1 MPTIATADTE
11 GYGSSREVS
20 KTIFSF
26 DVIPILNLQL
36 VCHVQFPKYPTF
48 NALALSYIYK
58 PVGTVVL
65 LTQGI
70 AVVFMPDLLENVNSG
85 NSNFV

>member
-1 MPTIATADTE
+1 MFMSSIATEDTG
-11 GYGSSREVS
+11 GYSSSEEVS
-20 KTIFSF
+20 KTTFSF

-36 VCHVQFPKYPTF
+36 VCHVQFPKYPTY

-65 LTQGI
+65 LTHGI
-70 AVVFMPDLLENVNSG
+70 AVVFYA
-85 NSNFV
+85 